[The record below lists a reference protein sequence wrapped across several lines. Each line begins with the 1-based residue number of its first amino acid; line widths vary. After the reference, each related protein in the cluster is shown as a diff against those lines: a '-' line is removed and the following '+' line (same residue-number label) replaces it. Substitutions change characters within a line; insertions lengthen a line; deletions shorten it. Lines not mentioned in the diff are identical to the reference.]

1 MTPEERLQR
10 CSMYLV
16 GCLMFSLGVKLF
28 IDAGLGV
35 DPLHAMVIG
44 IAQTID
50 LPFVKIG
57 LVASAV
63 TLAFLGVWA
72 AWNRRLPPVST
83 FVTMAVVA
91 FAVDFW
97 NVIGLERVTWA
108 ALSPVPMM
116 FLGLMLDAYGS
127 ALIIM
132 GGFGIRVM
140 DLVAITMMRR
150 WRVRF
155 YACQLMLEA
164 GFILTAWLFGGPI
177 GLATVAFLCLVGPF
191 MEPMIW
197 ANRRVLKLPIW
208 GFWNAADRWSGPDRT
223 YVMKGQ
229 APSLSKPH
237 G

>member
-10 CSMYLV
+10 CLMYLL
-16 GCLMFSLGVKLF
+16 GCLLFSLGVKLF

-44 IAQTID
+44 IVHAVD
-50 LPFVKIG
+50 LPFVRIG

-63 TLAFLGVWA
+63 TVGFLALWS

-83 FVTMAVVA
+83 FLTMAIVA
-91 FAVDFW
+91 FAVDLW
-97 NVIGLERVTWA
+97 NLLRLEEVTRA

-116 FLGLMLDAYGS
+116 LTGLLLDAYGS

-132 GGFGIRVM
+132 SGFGIRVM

-150 WRVRF
+150 WRLRF
-155 YACQLMLEA
+155 FLCKLVLEA
-164 GFILTAWLFGGPI
+164 GFILTAWIFGGPI

-197 ANRRVLKLPIW
+197 ANRRVLHLPVW
-208 GFWNAADRWSGPDRT
+208 GFWNSAVRTAPSGRH
-223 YVMKGQ
+223 YVTRGQ
-229 APSLSKPH
+229 APSLSELQ